1 MIVAPF
7 SEYQS
12 KGNAVNSTVTLD
24 MPSDV
29 TYRPHVFVGLTFT
42 DDNGVTA
49 TPGAGTFS
57 LSAETLNN
65 PGVYT
70 PLYNATSISA
80 TAALTTYSA
89 AGNIT
94 KVRLVT
100 DSITTATKVNVK
112 VTANAS

>member
-12 KGNAVNSTVTLD
+12 KGNAVNSTITVD

-29 TYRPHVFVGLTFT
+29 TYRPHVFVGITFT
-42 DDNGVTA
+42 DNDGAAT

-70 PLYNATSISA
+70 PLYDATSVSA
-80 TAALTTYSA
+80 TAALATFSA

-100 DSITTATKVNVK
+100 DSITTATLVNIK